1 MQQSLQDFILDKI
14 DDLKAQD
21 SVVLDVRGKSPIT
34 ETMIICTGNSKRHV
48 HSIADHL
55 MTEAKKAG
63 YPILGSEGEQEG
75 DWVVVD
81 LDEVIVHIMQE
92 EARALYELETLWR

>member
-1 MQQSLQDFILDKI
+1 MQQSIQDFILDKV

-34 ETMIICTGNSKRHV
+34 ETMIICTGTSKRHV
-48 HSIADHL
+48 HSIANHL
-55 MTEAKKAG
+55 TTEVKKAG
-63 YPILGSEGEQEG
+63 YLVLGSEGEQES
-75 DWVVVD
+75 DWIVVD

-92 EARALYELETLWR
+92 EARALYELEKLWS